1 MISKVLKTKPLGNFG
16 NSILKALE
24 TKEKNIVV
32 ELSSFQLDYINNFS
46 PNIAIISNIEKDHIN
61 HHKHL
66 KNI

>member
-32 ELSSFQLDYINNFS
+32 ELSSLSTRLY
-46 PNIAIISNIEKDHIN
+46 K
-61 HHKHL
+61 
-66 KNI
+66 